1 MLTEAALEAAD
12 GNEDHAAAILAAVD
26 EDRVLGDH
34 SGLFKPHE
42 TACIISEARELLAG
56 LFLDEDEDVQSLFPD
71 EDVQSLFALGPAL
84 NNVGTLIGPN
94 NCSPFTPLNAQE
106 RTVMQLLVTGDL
118 TADAARD
125 FLRSSAYAT
134 DMLEE
139 MDDGAIPSGLS
150 THEILEKGD
159 KLLPVL
165 LTWVLAVLIRWKC
178 GKLHIGRDLEDA
190 GGLVI
195 EMHYGEKRLLPPH
208 PTYIMFNVVETDGL
222 D

>member
-1 MLTEAALEAAD
+1 MSATMLTEAALEAAD

-26 EDRVLGDH
+26 RVLADH

-56 LFLDEDEDVQSLFPD
+56 PFLDEDEDVQTHFPD
-71 EDVQSLFALGPAL
+71 EDVQSLFGPAL

-106 RTVMQLLVTGDL
+106 CTVLQLLVTGDL
-118 TADAARD
+118 TADAARV

-178 GKLHIGRDLEDA
+178 GKLHIGRDLEDD

-195 EMHYGEKRLLPPH
+195 ELHYGEKRLLPPH